1 MILDKGTVTI
11 FEVSDAAEPG
21 NMPVSA
27 YIVKAQSWYGEL
39 RFVAGKAYRTDMRE
53 DVEVDARI
61 RILQDRRITN
71 HDVLVFGL
79 HNAPC
84 GVIYEIIRAFHGV
97 DDENGQPITD
107 LSLKVVRP

>member
-1 MILDKGTVTI
+1 
-11 FEVSDAAEPG
+11 
-21 NMPVSA
+21 MPVSA
-27 YIVKAQSWYGEL
+27 FHVKAQSWYGEL
-39 RFVAGKAYRTDMRE
+39 RFAAGKSYRTDDRA

-79 HNAPC
+79 HAAPC
-84 GVIYEIIRAFHGV
+84 GVVFEIVRAYHGA
-97 DDENGQPITD
+97 DEENGQPITD